1 MFAAYRQLS
10 RNTVIL
16 SGSIGAVLATY
27 FAWYSLLPLHLR
39 ALGAND
45 TEIGAAY
52 SIFIFCHTVPAV
64 TGGLLA
70 DRFGRKGVAL
80 GPGLVLAPLYILA
93 GLATDWR
100 VLTGILV
107 LANIAGS
114 IQWPAMQAMVSES
127 DDATRST
134 AFSLIEVF
142 VLAAAVLGPLLG
154 SVFLPFV
161 GVGGLLIA
169 GGLMMIPATWVRA
182 RELRE
187 THHPEARER
196 MTRINWRRA
205 ITPAV
210 GWIIFATTMFTLA
223 DSLSVLGPFAAILAR
238 DGWSLTD
245 QQIQQLSALG
255 ALAAFGGVW
264 VGSKADRWGTRRV
277 WMMTAG
283 GLAVAL
289 AGWGLARN
297 VQVGMVF
304 VMASNLCFEAL
315 FIVSETLLAHHTTH
329 ATRSFLFGLCATL
342 GGGVQAAGPALG
354 SWLIGGSRLGAPFL
368 AGALVNL
375 LGIAA
380 LTPVSDTPREETAPV
395 GAAE

>member
-1 MFAAYRQLS
+1 MFAAYRKLS
-10 RNTVIL
+10 RNTLVL
-16 SGSIGAVLATY
+16 SGSIGAVLAAY

-45 TEIGAAY
+45 IEIGAAY
-52 SIFIFCHTVPAV
+52 SLFIFCHTVPAV
-64 TGGLLA
+64 AGGVLA
-70 DRFGRKGVAL
+70 DRFGRKWVAL
-80 GPGLVLAPLYILA
+80 APGLVLAPLYILA

-100 VLTGILV
+100 VLTGMLV

-127 DDATRST
+127 DPTTRST

-154 SVFLPFV
+154 SFLLPFV
-161 GVGGLLIA
+161 GVGGLLII
-169 GGLMMIPATWVRA
+169 GGLIMVPATWVRA
-182 RELRE
+182 LGLRE
-187 THHPEARER
+187 THRGHAREG
-196 MTRINWRRA
+196 MSRIKWRAA

-223 DSLSVLGPFAAILAR
+223 DSLSLLGPFAAILAR
-238 DGWSLTD
+238 DGWSLSD

-264 VGSKADRWGTRRV
+264 LGSKADRWGARRV
-277 WMMTAG
+277 WAITAL
-283 GLAVAL
+283 GLTLAL
-289 AGWGLARN
+289 VGWGLARN
-297 VQVGMVF
+297 VQVGMIF

-315 FIVSETLLAHHTTH
+315 FIVSETLLAHHTTR
-329 ATRSFLFGLCATL
+329 ATRSFLFGLCGTL
-342 GGGVQAAGPALG
+342 GGGIQAAGPTMG
-354 SWLIGGSRLGAPFL
+354 SWLMGGSRLGAPFF

-375 LGIAA
+375 LGLVA
-380 LTPVSDTPREETAPV
+380 LTPVSGTPREDAATV